1 MSFRNISPSPMRSRS
16 DLNHRGI
23 DVAARL
29 LVAGI
34 WLERQFGNAPKIL
47 STLAT
52 ESGTSGP
59 AAKVSRVSLLSP
71 GPFLRE
77 WR

>member
-1 MSFRNISPSPMRSRS
+1 MQSRS
-16 DLNHRGI
+16 DMDHRGI

-34 WLERQFGNAPKIL
+34 WLERQIGNVPKIL
-47 STLAT
+47 TNLAA

-59 AAKVSRVSLLSP
+59 AAKVSRISP
-71 GPFLRE
+71 LTHRPFLSEGR
-77 WR
+77 